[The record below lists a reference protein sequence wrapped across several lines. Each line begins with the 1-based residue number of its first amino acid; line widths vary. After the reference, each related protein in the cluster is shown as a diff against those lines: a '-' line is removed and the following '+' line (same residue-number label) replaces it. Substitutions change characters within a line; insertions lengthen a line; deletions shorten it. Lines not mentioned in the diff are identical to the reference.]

1 MKYDVPQI
9 LRLGETR
16 FKTLAISHET
26 WKTLLCSLGLAAPPR
41 PSSGLLLCGLTYQ
54 AGRLEPA
61 TGWSCLPSGYVK
73 ISIEHGPFIVDL
85 PIKDGDFP

>member
-1 MKYDVPQI
+1 MTYDVPQI
-9 LRLGETR
+9 LRLGETS

-54 AGRLEPA
+54 ALRLEPA
-61 TGWSCLPSGYVK
+61 TGAAYPLVMVNLGKST
-73 ISIEHGPFIVDL
+73 IEW
-85 PIKDGDFP
+85 